1 MNKEYQKGYDAG
13 IKSIDYLVK
22 KKTTPSTHIIA
33 GLLTS
38 VLNMAYFKT
47 DKKTI
52 DKIVSFAQI
61 TAKKILKK
69 TSRCINC
76 ERAEAVNWIREE
88 DC

>member
-38 VLNMAYFKT
+38 ILNMAYFKT
-47 DKKTI
+47 NEKTI
-52 DKIVSFAQI
+52 DKIVNFAKN
-61 TAKKILKK
+61 TAKKNN
-69 TSRCINC
+69 S
-76 ERAEAVNWIREE
+76 
-88 DC
+88 

>member
-1 MNKEYQKGYDAG
+1 MNIEKEYQKGYDAG
-13 IKSIDYLVK
+13 IKSVDYLVK
-22 KKTTPSTHIIA
+22 KKTKPNIHTIA

-61 TAKKILKK
+61 TAKKNN
-69 TSRCINC
+69 S
-76 ERAEAVNWIREE
+76 
-88 DC
+88 

>member
-13 IKSIDYLVK
+13 IKSVDYLVK
-22 KKTTPSTHIIA
+22 KKTKPNIHTIA

-52 DKIVSFAQI
+52 DKIVNFAQI
-61 TAKKILKK
+61 TAKKNNI
-69 TSRCINC
+69 
-76 ERAEAVNWIREE
+76 
-88 DC
+88 

>member
-13 IKSIDYLVK
+13 IKSVDYLVK
-22 KKTTPSTHIIA
+22 KKATPSTHIIA

-61 TAKKILKK
+61 TAKKNN
-69 TSRCINC
+69 S
-76 ERAEAVNWIREE
+76 
-88 DC
+88 

>member
-1 MNKEYQKGYDAG
+1 MNKEYKKGYDAG

-52 DKIVSFAQI
+52 DKIVSFAQS
-61 TAKKILKK
+61 TAKKNN
-69 TSRCINC
+69 S
-76 ERAEAVNWIREE
+76 
-88 DC
+88 

>member
-13 IKSIDYLVK
+13 IKSVDYLVK
-22 KKTTPSTHIIA
+22 KKAKPNIHTMA

-38 VLNMAYFKT
+38 IMDMSYFIYQK

-61 TAKKILKK
+61 TAKKNN
-69 TSRCINC
+69 S
-76 ERAEAVNWIREE
+76 
-88 DC
+88 

>member
-52 DKIVSFAQI
+52 DKIVNFAQI
-61 TAKKILKK
+61 TAKKNN
-69 TSRCINC
+69 S
-76 ERAEAVNWIREE
+76 
-88 DC
+88 